1 MLEIKKKEPAITHS
15 DNIHYV
21 HNHDID
27 LLHNEIYLVGVAEYA
42 VGVGPEDSGEP
53 GVEHIMASRFIK
65 NLNLLSHQNDEPIT
79 IHMKTCGGDW
89 NEGIAIYDAIRS
101 CKNHVTIISY
111 THARS
116 MSSLIFL
123 AADHRIMRHHSTYM
137 FHGGTIFTGGTQRQ
151 FETEYEEN
159 RKAMDQM
166 LNIYVDHL
174 KEYGMKSKSKKAIR
188 EWVVEQ
194 MKEKEDVH
202 FSAEEALK
210 LGFTDEIL

>member
-1 MLEIKKKEPAITHS
+1 MKETEKKEPAIGAS

-21 HNHDID
+21 HNHEID
-27 LLHNEIYLVGVAEYA
+27 FLNNEIYLVGVPDYQSG
-42 VGVGPEDSGEP
+42 VGVEDSGEP

-65 NLNLLSHQNDEPIT
+65 NLNLLSNQNDEEIT

-89 NEGIAIYDAIRS
+89 TEGIAIHDAIKA
-101 CKNHVTIISY
+101 CKNPVTIICY

-123 AADHRIMRHHSTYM
+123 AADYRKMHKHATYM

-151 FETEYEEN
+151 FQTQYEEN
-159 RKAMDQM
+159 KKSMEQM
-166 LNIYVDHL
+166 LDIYVDHL
-174 KEYGMKSKSKKAIR
+174 KERSMKSKSKKAIR
-188 EWVVEQ
+188 EWVQEQ
-194 MKEKEDVH
+194 MKEKEDVF

-210 LGFTDEIL
+210 LGFTDEII